1 MDRVGD
7 MGTST
12 KLCIIGWG
20 EHPILESQ
28 MSEHSHSL
36 YLGSVFQ
43 PVDTAKSKK
52 SALESKYTDSRT
64 GYAKLVERRCKLGQ
78 WQRRSIA
85 DRARQGKSYSRA
97 QGTSED
103 LFVI

>member
-1 MDRVGD
+1 
-7 MGTST
+7 
-12 KLCIIGWG
+12 
-20 EHPILESQ
+20 

-85 DRARQGKSYSRA
+85 DRARQPEKLLESPGHFRGSFRYLTRRRA
-97 QGTSED
+97 R
-103 LFVI
+103 